1 MHHVGLELHQ
11 EVVGDGAAVHL
22 ERRQLDAGVLLH
34 GIQHVAALVGDGF
47 QRGADDV
54 VAVGATGQADHGA
67 ASIGIPVGGAQAH
80 EGRYQVDAVG
90 IAHLAREVVGVA
102 GIVDDLQLVTQPL
115 DGGAAHEHRTLE
127 GIVHFPFRA
136 DGDRGQQ
143 AVAGA
148 NRLGAG
154 VHQQEAAG
162 AIGVLGHALLEA
174 ELAEQG
180 GLLVTGDAGDG
191 DAGAAATGGVAI
203 DLGGGFDLGQ
213 HGGGDA
219 QLVQH
224 PLVPLQ
230 IADVVEHGARRVG
243 RVGDVHLAVGHLPHQ
258 PGVYGAEQQLAVH
271 RLLAGP
277 FHVVQDPLHLGAGEV
292 GVQHQAGVL
301 AHVLFQAAGLELFT
315 DGRGAAALP
324 DDGVVDGLAGGLFP
338 DNGGFTLVGDA
349 DGGDL
354 LAVQAALG
362 QHLGEDG
369 GLGRPDLHGVVLDPA
384 RFRVVL
390 GEFALGGRDYVGILI
405 EHDGTGGGGTL
416 IQRDDKFLFSRH
428 DVLHV
433 WGDRS

>member
-1 MHHVGLELHQ
+1 M
-11 EVVGDGAAVHL
+11 
-22 ERRQLDAGVLLH
+22 
-34 GIQHVAALVGDGF
+34 
-47 QRGADDV
+47 
-54 VAVGATGQADHGA
+54 VAVGAAGQADHGA
-67 ASIGIPVGGAQAH
+67 ASIRIPVGGAQTD
-80 EGRYQVDAVG
+80 EGRHQVDAVG
-90 IAHLAREVVGVA
+90 VANLGGEVVGVT
-102 GIVDDLQLVTQPL
+102 GIVDDFQLVTQPL
-115 DGGAAHEHRTLE
+115 DGGATHEYRTFQRV
-127 GIVHFPFRA
+127 IHFPFRA

-148 NRLGAG
+148 DRLGAG
-154 VHQQEAAG
+154 VHQQEATG
-162 AIGVLGHALLEA
+162 AIGVLGHAFLEA

-180 GLLVTGDAGDG
+180 RLLVTGDAGDG

-203 DLGGGFDLGQ
+203 DLGGGFDLWQ

-230 IADVVEHGARRVG
+230 IADVVEHGARGVG
-243 RVGDVHLAVGHLPHQ
+243 RVGDVHFAVGHLPHQ

-292 GVQHQAGVL
+292 GVQHQAGIF

-324 DDGVVDGLAGGLFP
+324 DDGVVDGLAGGFLP

-384 RFRVVL
+384 RLGVVL
-390 GEFALGGRDYVGILI
+390 GEFAL
-405 EHDGTGGGGTL
+405 
-416 IQRDDKFLFSRH
+416 
-428 DVLHV
+428 
-433 WGDRS
+433 